1 LVLAGA
7 AQAQKI
13 YDVDP
18 IPYPITNLGKPADPS
33 VSSAEW
39 PGRGEEAK
47 ALVKYYK
54 PPVGEGS
61 IADRVNALAS
71 LAKGSDYEI
80 RAIVDWDAEHQ
91 YGPYYVVFY

>member
-1 LVLAGA
+1 M
-7 AQAQKI
+7 
-13 YDVDP
+13 
-18 IPYPITNLGKPADPS
+18 GKPGDPS

-39 PGRGEEAK
+39 RGREEEAK

-54 PPVGEGS
+54 PPAGEGS

-80 RAIVDWDAEHQ
+80 RTVVDRDAEQ
-91 YGPYYVVFY
+91 QCGPC